1 MIILPFLRFFVKKCP
16 KILLKGI
23 FFVPLCRYTFIP
35 IFYNKNK
42 KADYQHRKYLITM
55 KKILFVKAIVLSL
68 TAWTSM
74 GLLTACSDSNDDAD
88 SRPAPEVNH
97 PINASTRT
105 LRDIIEKNEYEPTKF
120 GEVIGEWPLLS
131 YAGDGIAKLLKS
143 SLKLVALTRLPQMD
157 AVFKETVGTAADG
170 SRQWNL
176 KRYVFTYKS
185 VSSSTGNDTTLI
197 ASVIF
202 PDNTVGKPHQVESL
216 TLYHHQANFSSSW
229 LPSRS
234 VTLMAMHAMHN
245 SAVIEP
251 DGQGARRQ
259 IGNLVRESAK
269 GDLSALQMA
278 DCILAAL
285 EVMKQDNVTPAA
297 NCYSN
302 NWGTSLGCIAATAFA
317 QYMENDATSDFQK
330 LVNLRATYVGEGPVM
345 PSHVKRSGGPLP
357 DPPAQR
363 YYDGWNPRLPFY
375 MSCSPDDELIDY
387 DKLKNYYTKLQ
398 TMPNGSVNANMHWY
412 DFYIP
417 GFVKKIINMDF
428 IREKLSGM
436 PIHMVSSVLSLY
448 DACIVNDPADMAS
461 QLDPDSESTKQ

>member
-197 ASVIF
+197 GSVIF

-216 TLYHHQANFSSSW
+216 TLYHHQANFSSS
-229 LPSRS
+229 
-234 VTLMAMHAMHN
+234 
-245 SAVIEP
+245 
-251 DGQGARRQ
+251 
-259 IGNLVRESAK
+259 
-269 GDLSALQMA
+269 
-278 DCILAAL
+278 
-285 EVMKQDNVTPAA
+285 
-297 NCYSN
+297 
-302 NWGTSLGCIAATAFA
+302 
-317 QYMENDATSDFQK
+317 
-330 LVNLRATYVGEGPVM
+330 
-345 PSHVKRSGGPLP
+345 
-357 DPPAQR
+357 
-363 YYDGWNPRLPFY
+363 
-375 MSCSPDDELIDY
+375 
-387 DKLKNYYTKLQ
+387 
-398 TMPNGSVNANMHWY
+398 
-412 DFYIP
+412 
-417 GFVKKIINMDF
+417 
-428 IREKLSGM
+428 
-436 PIHMVSSVLSLY
+436 
-448 DACIVNDPADMAS
+448 
-461 QLDPDSESTKQ
+461 